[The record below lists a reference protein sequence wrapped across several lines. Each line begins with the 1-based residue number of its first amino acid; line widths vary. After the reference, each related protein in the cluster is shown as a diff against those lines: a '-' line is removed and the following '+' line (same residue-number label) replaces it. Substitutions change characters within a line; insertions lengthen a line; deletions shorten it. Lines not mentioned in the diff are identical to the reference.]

1 MCFYGLSLLL
11 LHLSRHV
18 VGGPWLLLLLLL
30 TINFFML
37 LPLDFVDELGL
48 FLKVSSQI
56 VIVVEVALFIFKIY
70 NLTVFCICVLV

>member
-1 MCFYGLSLLL
+1 
-11 LHLSRHV
+11 
-18 VGGPWLLLLLLL
+18 
-30 TINFFML
+30 ML